1 MKHYSQILSLI
12 LSLFSYFL
20 QLVADQRSYYKAVQ
34 ECHEECTK
42 NELLNIELN
51 EMRGAI

>member
-1 MKHYSQILSLI
+1 MKHYLQILSLL
-12 LSLFSYFL
+12 LSFFSYFL

-34 ECHEECTK
+34 EFHEECTK
-42 NELLNIELN
+42 NESLNIKLN